1 MILLHQIILPIVQ
14 MEGVLQVL
22 EKQLVLMLQQL
33 VLVQLEVVR
42 TMILLLKMTP

>member
-14 MEGVLQVL
+14 MERVLQVL
-22 EKQLVLMLQQL
+22 EKQLVLILQQL
-33 VLVQLEVVR
+33 VLVRLEVVR